1 MPDTLTKTRNSVDSV
16 VLEPKKYKVLV
27 LNDNHTPMEFVVA
40 MLIKIFR
47 HNEPSAIDLTMR
59 IHNEGSAVA
68 GIYSYEIAEQ
78 KSIEATT
85 LARDHGHPLQIKL
98 ESE

>member
-27 LNDNHTPMEFVVA
+27 LNDNHTPMEFVIA
-40 MLIKIFR
+40 MLVKIFR
-47 HNEPSAIDLTMR
+47 HNETSAINLTMN
-59 IHNEGSAVA
+59 IHNQGSAVA

-78 KSIEATT
+78 KSMEATM
-85 LARDHGHPLQIKL
+85 LARDHGHPLQLKL
-98 ESE
+98 EPE